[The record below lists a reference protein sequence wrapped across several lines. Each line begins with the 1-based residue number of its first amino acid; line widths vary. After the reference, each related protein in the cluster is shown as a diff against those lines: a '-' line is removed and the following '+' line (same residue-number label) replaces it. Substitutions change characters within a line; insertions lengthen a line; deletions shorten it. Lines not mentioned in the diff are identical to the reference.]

1 MPPQWHTEDMK
12 KIATGWKEHTLIGA
26 LVFVGFYFVLRYL
39 SITLEPLQLL
49 LAFSLTVLAA
59 LFPDVDTNS
68 KGQDI
73 VYGALVIID
82 GYLLFRN
89 FYKEAAILG
98 FLALMPV
105 VTQHRGWTHSYL
117 AAFILPL
124 PLLYPA
130 IFHIPVLFSGSILY
144 AAAVNGY
151 VSHIFIDKTQNGL
164 FNGVL
169 KIVFFWV

>member
-1 MPPQWHTEDMK
+1 MK
-12 KIATGWKEHTLIGA
+12 KISTGWKEHTLVGVVVFISLFFA
-26 LVFVGFYFVLRYL
+26 LQ
-39 SITLEPLQLL
+39 SIRQLPNDPIQL
-49 LAFSLTVLAA
+49 GIMFGLTILAA

-82 GYLLFRN
+82 GYLIYRGL
-89 FYKEAAILG
+89 YQEAAILG

-117 AAFILPL
+117 AALILPL
-124 PLLYPA
+124 PLLYPS
-130 IFHIPVLFSGSILY
+130 IFHIPVLFSGSAMY
-144 AAAVNGY
+144 AAAVSGY

-164 FNGVL
+164 LNGVL
-169 KIVFFWV
+169 KILFFWV